1 MCHTS
6 KQKDVYDISKLFI
19 SMHENDMHDH
29 TNEQH
34 YGIIKIL
41 KAFNLENNMKAL
53 KYLHKNFLNIEV
65 QSTNNN
71 LNHDF
76 SNGTNNTCEKLK
88 NQFFF
93 NE

>member
-19 SMHENDMHDH
+19 SMHENDH

-41 KAFNLENNMKAL
+41 KAFNLENNIKTL
-53 KYLHKNFLNIEV
+53 KCLHNNSLNIEV

-88 NQFFF
+88 NQFIF
-93 NE
+93 